1 MSQDPNDVPSVNGE
15 DDATEESE
23 MGVEV
28 EVVKMDLDKAVA
40 ITTALGFVD
49 RCQIFSTDAEAR
61 LFITSHLFLQRRGKH
76 PLSLF
81 VRFTCADP
89 RCAFTARFFR
99 NEETTEAMVRLSDD
113 RPWHDE
119 GCSRVKKGAHGLS
132 ALIRANSEKLTA
144 EKVPLRSVVAN
155 QLRLQGTA
163 PSTKQLANARYYKN
177 VCLNKEFD
185 RDPLKFLEDKY
196 PGSRVFRKV
205 FVDAE
210 GLPVD
215 VVHLCRD
222 LLLRELATEGHI
234 LLDATYK
241 TAPNGGFTITL
252 GFSRYNSF
260 VPVYCA
266 VFARQGTRD
275 KVGETSE
282 VYEHVLEGLLLSL
295 NVLGLHGWQ
304 PATVIRDH
312 SGAIRIALQKCLPTT
327 FQIVCWFHVQQAVK
341 NWCKEHQFTK
351 EQSDFFLDAMRT
363 LHLCTQEG
371 AFRRGLDLLHF
382 VPLGPAFIEF
392 NNRAGRMPGG
402 LNANWSYWQI
412 ADELGGPLSNN
423 GIERYHRVLKA
434 TMPLHGCLR
443 IVCEHLCR
451 HLDETELLLLAT
463 DENRELPKYFEVR
476 EMHTNDEWRKE
487 RRLSLE
493 FLHALQRS
501 GVVAPFYRFERS
513 DTASHSAVRLVS
525 EFDMGVRCTAADTWE
540 KYQVFTKIRTTTRDR
555 CNCETFLRQ
564 WKGFCRHSMAVE
576 AFLSMAHTP
585 MSIEVRQRTP
595 PRENATQ
602 VEAEAVSALSERNV
616 NVRVLRTGKR
626 IATNNGC
633 SQAQNA
639 QEVREVRRKL

>member
-1 MSQDPNDVPSVNGE
+1 MSQDPNDVPSVNGLE
-15 DDATEESE
+15 DDTTEESE
-23 MGVEV
+23 VEEEV
-28 EVVKMDLDKAVA
+28 EVVKMDLNKALA

-49 RCQIFSTDAEAR
+49 RRQIFPTDAEAQ

-76 PLSLF
+76 PLSHF
-81 VRFTCADP
+81 ERFTCADP

-99 NEETTEAMVRLSDD
+99 NEETSEAMVRLSDD

-132 ALIRANSEKLTA
+132 ALIRANSEKATA
-144 EKVPLRSVVAN
+144 EKLPLRSVVVN
-155 QLRLQGTA
+155 KLRLQGTA
-163 PSTKQLANARYYKN
+163 PSSKQ
-177 VCLNKEFD
+177 
-185 RDPLKFLEDKY
+185 
-196 PGSRVFRKV
+196 
-205 FVDAE
+205 
-210 GLPVD
+210 
-215 VVHLCRD
+215 
-222 LLLRELATEGHI
+222 
-234 LLDATYK
+234 
-241 TAPNGGFTITL
+241 
-252 GFSRYNSF
+252 
-260 VPVYCA
+260 
-266 VFARQGTRD
+266 
-275 KVGETSE
+275 
-282 VYEHVLEGLLLSL
+282 LSL

-312 SGAIRIALQKCLPTT
+312 AGAIRIALQKCLPTT

-564 WKGFCRHSMAVE
+564 WKGFCRHSMAVD

>member
-99 NEETTEAMVRLSDD
+99 NEETSEAMVRLSDD

-234 LLDATYK
+234 LLDATYA
-241 TAPNGGFTITL
+241 TAPTGGFTITL

-266 VFARQGTRD
+266 VFARQGTRA
-275 KVGETSE
+275 KVRAVGQSAVPCVRCRACGAVRAVTCVRCRACGAVRAVPCVRCRACGVVRS
-282 VYEHVLEGLLLSL
+282 VRVGCH
-295 NVLGLHGWQ
+295 
-304 PATVIRDH
+304 AC
-312 SGAIRIALQKCLPTT
+312 GAILAVHGTARMAP
-327 FQIVCWFHVQQAVK
+327 QAVR
-341 NWCKEHQFTK
+341 CRAFGAALARAV
-351 EQSDFFLDAMRT
+351 DF
-363 LHLCTQEG
+363 
-371 AFRRGLDLLHF
+371 
-382 VPLGPAFIEF
+382 LG
-392 NNRAGRMPGG
+392 
-402 LNANWSYWQI
+402 
-412 ADELGGPLSNN
+412 
-423 GIERYHRVLKA
+423 
-434 TMPLHGCLR
+434 
-443 IVCEHLCR
+443 
-451 HLDETELLLLAT
+451 
-463 DENRELPKYFEVR
+463 
-476 EMHTNDEWRKE
+476 
-487 RRLSLE
+487 
-493 FLHALQRS
+493 
-501 GVVAPFYRFERS
+501 
-513 DTASHSAVRLVS
+513 
-525 EFDMGVRCTAADTWE
+525 
-540 KYQVFTKIRTTTRDR
+540 
-555 CNCETFLRQ
+555 
-564 WKGFCRHSMAVE
+564 
-576 AFLSMAHTP
+576 
-585 MSIEVRQRTP
+585 
-595 PRENATQ
+595 
-602 VEAEAVSALSERNV
+602 
-616 NVRVLRTGKR
+616 
-626 IATNNGC
+626 
-633 SQAQNA
+633 
-639 QEVREVRRKL
+639 